1 VQDREKGEW
10 VCGKIS
16 AGTITA
22 MREKAAGSVSEV
34 DNQ

>member
-22 MREKAAGSVSEV
+22 MREQGTLPGIESG
-34 DNQ
+34 